1 MNSVSLIM
9 FWLAVYFFT
18 IVPFY
23 TSRRKKIYLQTR
35 RKKRG
40 KKTMPEQ
47 LIKEF
52 IGKTVI
58 ITCMN
63 SLGGEVG
70 ELVATEGSWIKFKQK
85 KNLRLIN
92 ADMIVDIR
100 LQNKK
105 E

>member
-1 MNSVSLIM
+1 
-9 FWLAVYFFT
+9 
-18 IVPFY
+18 
-23 TSRRKKIYLQTR
+23 
-35 RKKRG
+35 
-40 KKTMPEQ
+40 MPEQ

>member
-1 MNSVSLIM
+1 MNPISLIM
-9 FWLAVYFFT
+9 FWMAVYLFA
-18 IVPFY
+18 IVPFNMNN
-23 TSRRKKIYLQTR
+23 KKRVYFHSR

-40 KKTMPEQ
+40 KKTMPEE

-58 ITCMN
+58 VTCMN

-85 KNLRLIN
+85 KNIRLIN
-92 ADMIVDIR
+92 ADMVVEIR
-100 LQNKK
+100 LQNKQA
-105 E
+105 